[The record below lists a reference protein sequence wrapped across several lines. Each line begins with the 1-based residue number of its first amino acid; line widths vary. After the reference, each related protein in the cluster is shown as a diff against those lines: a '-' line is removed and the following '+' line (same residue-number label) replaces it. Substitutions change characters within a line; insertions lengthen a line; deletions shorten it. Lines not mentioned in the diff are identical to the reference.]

1 MKTSQI
7 GIDLIK
13 HFEGLHDGNLKEIGL
28 QPKKCPAGIWTEGY
42 GNAMRDSRGN
52 FLKGKTAPKATI
64 LNEAQAEI
72 LLEKDLEI
80 FELLVIRKLKRP
92 VKQSEFDALVV
103 FVFNCGVSQTLFQM
117 VNSQNPILK
126 AWWVSHYITGQGN
139 PKPLKGLIAR
149 RKAEAK
155 LYFHE

>member
-13 HFEGLHDGNLKEIGL
+13 YFEGLHDGNLKQIGL

-42 GNAMRDSRGN
+42 GHAMRDNKGN
-52 FLKGKTAPKATI
+52 FLKGKIAPISDVTNK
-64 LNEAQAEI
+64 EQAEW
-72 LLEKDLEI
+72 LLKKDLEV
-80 FELLVIRKLKRP
+80 FEYLVIQKLKRT
-92 VKQSEFDALVV
+92 VKQNEFDALVT
-103 FVFNCGVSQTLFQM
+103 FVFNCGVSKTLFQM
-117 VNSQNPILK
+117 VNSNSPLLK
-126 AWWVSHYITGQGN
+126 TWWVSHYITGQGN
-139 PKPLKGLIAR
+139 PKALKGLIER

>member
-42 GNAMRDSRGN
+42 GIAMRDSKGN
-52 FLKGKTAPKATI
+52 FLKGNVMPKATI
-64 LNEAQAEI
+64 KTEFGAEI
-72 LLEKDLEI
+72 ALKQILSVYENI
-80 FELLVIRKLKRP
+80 VIKKITRPLK
-92 VKQSEFDALVV
+92 QNEFDALVS
-103 FVFNCGVSQTLFQM
+103 FTYNTGGSKTLFEM
-117 VNSQNPILK
+117 VNSNNPLLK
-126 AWWVSHYITGQGN
+126 AWWISHYITGGG
-139 PKPLKGLIAR
+139 KPLNGLIER

-155 LYFHE
+155 LYFYE